1 MAKPIKTHGAAAIS
15 ANSRHPERALM
26 VYDLLRN
33 DEECYRY
40 INYGVEGTDYVVTED
55 GKLDYPEGWDEATDK
70 VDANFWCGRN
80 DDLELQNVSWWEGT
94 QDMIDNYDKIAYD
107 YEFEN
112 LIIDKNAI
120 ETQQAAIANVLSEY
134 LPQLGYGKYDDPH
147 KAIDEMREKLKAAG
161 YDDVKASIQKDID
174 AFRGEK

>member
-1 MAKPIKTHGAAAIS
+1 MKWI
-15 ANSRHPERALM
+15 
-26 VYDLLRN
+26 YD
-33 DEECYRY
+33 
-40 INYGVEGTDYVVTED
+40 
-55 GKLDYPEGWDEATDK
+55 
-70 VDANFWCGRN
+70 
-80 DDLELQNVSWWEGT
+80 
-94 QDMIDNYDKIAYD
+94 D

-112 LIIDKNAI
+112 MIIDKNAI

>member
-1 MAKPIKTHGAAAIS
+1 MT
-15 ANSRHPERALM
+15 
-26 VYDLLRN
+26 
-33 DEECYRY
+33 
-40 INYGVEGTDYVVTED
+40 
-55 GKLDYPEGWDEATDK
+55 
-70 VDANFWCGRN
+70 
-80 DDLELQNVSWWEGT
+80 
-94 QDMIDNYDKIAYD
+94 KI
-107 YEFEN
+107 
-112 LIIDKNAI
+112 AI